1 MMAVW
6 TGNSQERITVP
17 TIMMVMI
24 MVGILKM
31 PFNSK
36 AHQQLCGSLLH
47 VLVCTVE
54 GCRRVLKSGWVRT
67 SSNVVGII
75 CPPG

>member
-1 MMAVW
+1 MIMMEVW
-6 TGNSQERITVP
+6 TGNSQDRITMP

-24 MVGILKM
+24 MVMVGILKM

-47 VLVCTVE
+47 VLVCTV
-54 GCRRVLKSGWVRT
+54 
-67 SSNVVGII
+67 
-75 CPPG
+75 